1 MIKKTIGLGT
11 SLTLSVLLMGC
22 GVEAL
27 QPTSSAEGQELTIDI
42 EMKNS
47 EEQAEVQN
55 SYNYDDYKKAFD
67 EVEQEAESYSLE
79 NEELEKW
86 AIRTLVE
93 EKLYFETDLTK
104 EEVLQ
109 LAEQDMRKDEAWKEL
124 AQEEYGITVTE
135 EEVDSY
141 LEKFLSAVTKGAS
154 KDHLEAYADALEVTV
169 EELLYEYDRDFAV
182 KAVLWEKLTP
192 ILEER
197 YDSIEHNV
205 LVEKYMAEVEST
217 LAPSETV
224 QINKE

>member
-1 MIKKTIGLGT
+1 MIKKTTCLRT

-22 GVEAL
+22 GAESL
-27 QPTSSAEGQELTIDI
+27 HPTSSADELEPSIDI
-42 EMKNS
+42 EMKS
-47 EEQAEVQN
+47 AEEQAEVQN

-67 EVEQEAESYSLE
+67 EVVQEAESYSLE

-86 AIRTLVE
+86 AIRTLVQ

-109 LAEQDMRKDEAWKEL
+109 LAELDMRKDEAWKEL
-124 AQEEYGITVTE
+124 AQEEYGFPVTE
-135 EEVDSY
+135 KEVDSY
-141 LEKFLSAVTKGAS
+141 LEKFSLAVTKGTS
-154 KDHLEAYADALEVTV
+154 KDHLKAYAHALGLTV

-192 ILEER
+192 ILQEK
-197 YDSIEHNV
+197 YNSTEHNV
-205 LVEKYMAEVEST
+205 LVEKYMDEVDST
-217 LAPSETV
+217 LASSETV